1 MSTHKETKI
10 NRVLQQLPYG
20 SIVTTTKL
28 QQMGIS
34 LNLISKYVQSGWFD
48 RLGVGAVVRRGSK
61 VGWQGAV
68 FALQDQLKLSIH
80 PAGKT
85 AFGLLGALHYVPM
98 GQAQVTLFY
107 RKEENLPKWFTRYDW
122 ETGLQLVK
130 SDLFGNDI
138 SLGITVVPIGEFN
151 LKVSSHE
158 RAMLEYLHLLDG
170 ESPGD
175 EPVKLMEGLAWLR
188 PDVLQNLLESCRS
201 IKVKRLFLALAEQ
214 ANHPWLKNLNMKNV
228 DIGKGKRQ
236 FAKRGY
242 LHSRYKITIPQSWK
256 QPEAA
261 A

>member
-1 MSTHKETKI
+1 MTIHKETKI
-10 NRVLQQLPYG
+10 NQLLQQLPSG
-20 SIVTTTKL
+20 CVVTTTKL

-48 RLGVGAVVRRGSK
+48 RLGVGAVVRRGNK

-68 FALQDQLKLSIH
+68 FALQDQIGLSIH

-107 RKEENLPKWFTRYDW
+107 RHEENPPQWFTRYDW
-122 ETGLQLVK
+122 KIRLQLVK
-130 SDLFGNDI
+130 SDLFGNEI
-138 SLGITVVPIGEFN
+138 SIGITDVPIGEFN

-170 ESPGD
+170 ESTGD

-188 PDVLQNLLESCRS
+188 PDVLQRLLESCRS

-214 ANHPWLKNLNMKNV
+214 ADHPWLKKLKIKSI

-236 FAKRGY
+236 FVKGGY
-242 LHSRYKITIPQSWK
+242 LNSRYQITIPESWK
-256 QPEAA
+256 QSEAA